1 MPKNNLWKVLVALP
15 VALSFSLGG
24 TGRILSD
31 DAFAGETKDA
41 QARYVAQLPVKH
53 AAAKTVDPERLYRR
67 VWALIHDEFF
77 NQPKFCYSD
86 DLAGGKGQD
95 WSRWQHKY
103 DGKLQ
108 TLDDSHKA
116 IETMLASLGDRYT
129 RFLDRD
135 AFDDEKGQIAA
146 TLYGVGIQIGMDK
159 THKVVVIAPIDN
171 TPASRAGLMPGDEIA
186 EINGKPTKGLSVEDA
201 AKQIKGPKGTEVTL
215 GIVRATK
222 PLKVTMKRD
231 EIHIASVQTAKM
243 ITSDIGYIRLTSFI
257 SQDANKE
264 MLKALNDL
272 SGAKGIILDLRDNPG
287 GLLTNAIEI
296 SNMFLDGRRDIVS
309 TVDKDGYKTP
319 AVSDGRPVTKQQLI
333 VLINKGSASASE
345 ITSGALHDNNRA
357 MLVGEKS
364 FGKGLVQGI
373 TRLEDETG
381 VNITI
386 AKYLT
391 PNDTDINKKGIS
403 PDVAVELTDK
413 DYKEGRGPWWADPDG
428 PTAKRTP
435 DDMKDV
441 QLKKAVSVLED
452 KLKGN
457 GTVIG
462 ASPKND
468 SNAPVAK

>member
-1 MPKNNLWKVLVALP
+1 MPKNNVWKVLVTLP
-15 VALSFSLGG
+15 VALSFTLGG
-24 TGRILSD
+24 TGRISSD
-31 DAFAGETKDA
+31 EALASGTKDA
-41 QARYVAQLPVKH
+41 HPQYLAQLPVKH
-53 AAAKTVDPERLYRR
+53 AAAKSVDPERLYHR
-67 VWALIHDEFF
+67 VWALIRDEFF
-77 NQPKFCYSD
+77 DQPKFCYADS
-86 DLAGGKGQD
+86 LVGGKGQD
-95 WSRWQHKY
+95 WTRWQHKY
-103 DGKLQ
+103 DGHLQ

-129 RFLDRD
+129 RFLDHD

-171 TPASRAGLMPGDEIA
+171 TPASKAGLMSGDEIA

-215 GIVRATK
+215 GIVRSAK
-222 PLKVTMKRD
+222 PLKFTMKRD

-243 ITSDIGYIRLTSFI
+243 ITPDIGYIRLTSFI

-264 MLKALNDL
+264 MLKALSDL

-345 ITSGALHDNNRA
+345 ITSGALHDNQRA
-357 MLVGEKS
+357 MLIGETS

-381 VNITI
+381 VNVTI
-386 AKYLT
+386 ARYLT
-391 PNDTDINKKGIS
+391 PNDTDINKKGIA
-403 PDVAVELTDK
+403 PDVSVALNEK
-413 DYKEGRGPWWADPDG
+413 DYKEGRGPWWADPEG
-428 PTAKRTP
+428 PTVKRTP
-435 DDMKDV
+435 DDLKDI
-441 QLKKAVSVLED
+441 QLKKAVGVLED

-462 ASPKND
+462 ATPKADTNSPVSK
-468 SNAPVAK
+468 